1 MDDKKK
7 GASSRTHL
15 SDILATTAQAALES
29 ALLKELKEGPIPH
42 HVAII
47 MDGNR
52 RFAKEQG
59 IMTEEGHL
67 KGKEKL
73 EELMNW
79 CLEVGVKILTVY
91 ALSTENLSR
100 PKDEVEKLMDLF
112 VQSFRAVGDDPRV
125 HKYGIRVKAIGDR
138 EKLRPDVQ
146 EAIQYA
152 EEKTKSYTNY
162 TYNIAVAYGGR
173 EEILQAMRAIA
184 RDVAKGLVKPE
195 EIDEKMISKRLYTP
209 DIPDP
214 DLVFRT
220 SGEERI
226 SNFLLW
232 QVAYA
237 ELYFSDVLWPG
248 LRKIDFL
255 RAIHDY
261 QRRQRRYGT

>member
-1 MDDKKK
+1 ML
-7 GASSRTHL
+7 ASS
-15 SDILATTAQAALES
+15 AQAALEGR
-29 ALLKELKEGPIPH
+29 LLREVRSGPIPQ

-52 RFAKEQG
+52 RFAVG
-59 IMTEEGHL
+59 HGLLTEEGHI

-100 PKDEVEKLMDLF
+100 PKDELDKLMLIF
-112 VQSFRAVGDDPRV
+112 TESFRKVGDDPRV
-125 HKYGIRVKAIGDR
+125 HRNKIRVRAIGDR
-138 EKLRPDVQ
+138 ERLPPGVR
-146 EAIQYA
+146 EAIAYA
-152 EEKTKSYTNY
+152 EERTKDYSDYF
-162 TYNIAVAYGGR
+162 YNIAVAYGGR

-184 RDVAKGLVKPE
+184 RDVAAGKVSPE
-195 EIDEKMISKRLYTP
+195 DIDEKMIAARLYTT
-209 DIPDP
+209 DVPDP
-214 DLVFRT
+214 DLVLRT

-261 QRRQRRYGT
+261 QRRKRRYGA